1 MDNEV
6 CVTRNITLYKNFRI
20 FFFVGG
26 FFKYYILLPCVWF
39 VQFCRNI
46 TLFALF
52 MNEQAGVKNGMFMG
66 PAKKLC
72 PDLQTIPYNFDGY
85 QEVSQILYDTVLR

>member
-1 MDNEV
+1 M
-6 CVTRNITLYKNFRI
+6 CYK
-20 FFFVGG
+20 
-26 FFKYYILLPCVWF
+26 KYYYIHDFQKYNILLPCVWF

-72 PDLQTIPYNFDGY
+72 PDLQTIPYDFDGY